1 MCVAEKPM
9 RIMSFSAKN
18 ANYSGNTALTFHNY
32 PNFFLMIDTGQHLM
46 CPPTKRHCQESVTL
60 RFMAFLKLSVF
71 KKLIFAQNTPP
82 QNNGFFQKRTLS
94 TILEQFL

>member
-9 RIMSFSAKN
+9 RIMSFSSKN
-18 ANYSGNTALTFHNY
+18 GNHSGNTALTFYNY
-32 PNFFLMIDTGQHLM
+32 PNFFLMINAGQHLM

-60 RFMAFLKLSVF
+60 EFMAILKLPFF

-94 TILEQFL
+94 TILESFL